1 MAKLCNILPADL
13 STAAIKHREDLLIMP
28 MVAAEA
34 TLKHMTARPGVA
46 GKEVVGELS
55 GTIELGPYNA
65 TRVDSDGVT
74 ITGRTLETYL
84 GSVVKRFDVNDAA
97 KSVWGSLIAQGE
109 ELTAANVA
117 RSVLEFLSAKLGQ
130 SINLSIWSAKVAKN
144 GTKTSELFN
153 GFDTI
158 TTTEITAKTISAGN
172 GNYVQ
177 LTEDIDDTNAADM
190 LLDIYNSASDELQE
204 QQTKLFLSRDIY
216 HKYCAAYLKKF
227 GSVPYNAQ
235 YKQTFLEGSD
245 GLCEIVPLTSKKGS
259 QYIHLT
265 TKGNMLYGYGAGL
278 ADENITVEKYHEFL
292 LSYVATMYFGVEFE
306 SISPERLFVAQL
318 KTQA

>member
-1 MAKLCNILPADL
+1 MTKLCNILPADL
-13 STAAIKHREDLLIMP
+13 TTAAIKHRDDLLIMP
-28 MVAAEA
+28 MIAAEA

-55 GTIELGPYNA
+55 GSIELGPYNA
-65 TRVDSDGVT
+65 TRVDADGVT

-84 GSVVKRFDVNDAA
+84 GSVVKRFDVNEAA

-109 ELTAANVA
+109 ELTSANVA

-130 SINLSIWSAKVAKN
+130 SINLAIWSAKVAQS

-158 TTTEITAKTISAGN
+158 TAAEVAANNISAAN

-177 LTEDIDDTNAADM
+177 LAEDIDDTNAADI

-245 GLCEIVPLTSKKGS
+245 GLCEIVPLTSKKSS
-259 QYIHLT
+259 QYLHLT
-265 TKGNMLYGYGAGL
+265 TKGNMLYGYGAGM

-306 SISPERLFVAQL
+306 SISPERLFVAQI
-318 KTQA
+318 KAQG